1 MIRPARHTPPS
12 HRFTTVSD
20 DQRAT
25 PIESLFR
32 AVIDQAFRDAVTLP
46 KIWYSPTTPGHLAT
60 TRQRLQDEARR
71 WLLSPGRDFRLICDL
86 AGRDPAEVHEQAR
99 RLLGDPELAAAY
111 AASPRSSGRHHR
123 GPKGQ
128 PA

>member
-46 KIWYSPTTPGHLAT
+46 KLWYGRKSPGHLAT

-86 AGRDPAEVHEQAR
+86 AGRDPAEVLEQAR
-99 RLLGDPELAAAY
+99 RLLGDPELTAAY
-111 AASPRSSGRHHR
+111 ATAPRVGTPRYR
-123 GPKGQ
+123 GPKER